1 MTVSR
6 VIPKDVRME
15 AHRRVSAVL
24 RCLAVLVPAAT
35 PRQTKRLANRILVM
49 CREKGRVHT
58 MSKREPR
65 RLTPELLDDL
75 FRIHASCVHDQEG
88 KCGLLISISSLTW
101 EINQACGLADD
112 TDKGFKRHDP
122 MCAAR
127 PLRMPFVEDGRRLV
141 DSMFE
146 EDTDGEDQG

>member
-1 MTVSR
+1 MDDLSGCKVVHIDSR
-6 VIPKDVRME
+6 
-15 AHRRVSAVL
+15 RRVALQCVDL
-24 RCLAVLVPAAT
+24 LLPGAT
-35 PRQTKRLANRILVM
+35 TRQRKRIADRILVM
-49 CREKGRVHT
+49 CGGGKERK
-58 MSKREPR
+58 PR

-75 FRIHASCVHDQEG
+75 LRIHASCVHDQEG

-127 PLRMPFVEDGRRLV
+127 PLRTPFVEEGCRLV

-146 EDTDGEDQG
+146 EDTDGKDRG

>member
-1 MTVSR
+1 MDDLSGCKVIHIDSR
-6 VIPKDVRME
+6 
-15 AHRRVSAVL
+15 RRIALQCVDLLL
-24 RCLAVLVPAAT
+24 RGAT
-35 PRQTKRLANRILVM
+35 PRQRKRIANRILVM
-49 CREKGRVHT
+49 CGGKGRVH
-58 MSKREPR
+58 SRRERKPR

-75 FRIHASCVHDQEG
+75 LRIHASCVHDQQG
-88 KCGLLISISSLTW
+88 KCGLLISVSSLTW

-127 PLRMPFVEDGRRLV
+127 PLRTPFVEEGCRLV

-146 EDTDGEDQG
+146 EDTDGKDRG

>member
-1 MTVSR
+1 MDKV
-6 VIPKDVRME
+6 
-15 AHRRVSAVL
+15 
-24 RCLAVLVPAAT
+24 VPF
-35 PRQTKRLANRILVM
+35 RK
-49 CREKGRVHT
+49 
-58 MSKREPR
+58 PR

-75 FRIHASCVHDQEG
+75 LRIHASCVHDQEG
-88 KCGLLISISSLTW
+88 KCGLLLSVSSLCW

-127 PLRMPFVEDGRRLV
+127 PLRTPFVEEGCRLV

-146 EDTDGEDQG
+146 EDTDGKDRG

>member
-1 MTVSR
+1 MDNLSGCKVVHIDSR
-6 VIPKDVRME
+6 
-15 AHRRVSAVL
+15 RRIALQCVDLLLSGA
-24 RCLAVLVPAAT
+24 APARRT
-35 PRQTKRLANRILVM
+35 RIANRILTM
-49 CREKGRVHT
+49 CDGCVHPGRERK
-58 MSKREPR
+58 PR

-75 FRIHASCVHDQEG
+75 LRLHASCVHDQEG
-88 KCGLLISISSLTW
+88 KCGLLLSVSSLCW

-127 PLRMPFVEDGRRLV
+127 PLRTPFVEEGCRLV

-146 EDTDGEDQG
+146 EDTDGKDRG